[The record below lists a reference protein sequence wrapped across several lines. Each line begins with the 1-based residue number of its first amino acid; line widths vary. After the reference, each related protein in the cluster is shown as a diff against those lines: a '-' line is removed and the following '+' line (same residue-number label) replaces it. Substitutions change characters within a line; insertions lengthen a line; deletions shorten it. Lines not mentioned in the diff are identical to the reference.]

1 MSLKSVT
8 DIQLIGA
15 KQAAAL
21 LGINTNK
28 VYILWNT
35 GALVWWNI
43 GGTKKTTREAISKFL
58 LESQGKDLHI

>member
-43 GGTKKTTREAISKFL
+43 GGTKKTMLASGDNRT
-58 LESQGKDLHI
+58 LESSQNRQP